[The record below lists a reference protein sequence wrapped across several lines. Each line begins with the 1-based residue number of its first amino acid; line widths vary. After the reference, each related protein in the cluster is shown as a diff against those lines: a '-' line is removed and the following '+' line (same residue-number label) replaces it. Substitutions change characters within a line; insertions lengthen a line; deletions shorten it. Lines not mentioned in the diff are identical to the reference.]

1 MDLSQIRGCTDMA
14 MKKWANDD
22 YEIQM
27 CSHVLRHPYS
37 GSYIMFWTGYEPLKK
52 SSWNC
57 NHEDISPSHDGQVD
71 YIL

>member
-1 MDLSQIRGCTDMA
+1 MDLSQIRGCTEMA
-14 MKKWANDD
+14 MKKWGNDD

-52 SSWNC
+52 SS
-57 NHEDISPSHDGQVD
+57 
-71 YIL
+71 